1 MIDRIIQ
8 LSLHRRALV
17 LTVALALFVYGLV
30 VGRTIP
36 IDVFPDLNRPLVT
49 VLTEVHGLGA
59 EEIETQITAPLELS
73 INGAPGVARVRSAS
87 SQGISIIWAEFDW
100 STEIFN
106 ARQVVTERLQQAR
119 PLLPADVTPAL
130 GPISSIMGEIMLIG
144 VTGDGV
150 TPTEVRTFAETV
162 VRPRLLAI
170 PGISLVSVIGGER
183 QQYEVAPSLPM
194 LYAQGLTLDDI
205 VVAVREANGAAAGG
219 VIPSGYRDVPV
230 RGVGRL
236 QGRGDLDA
244 LVIFKEHGG
253 GRQSIPLRQIAT
265 IAERGDP
272 ARRGDAGV
280 NGVPGVILSIQKQP
294 QGDTIALT
302 KAVERELQL
311 LQGSLPAGIKI
322 KSDLFRQAEFIER
335 SVANVI
341 HALVVGALLIAV
353 VLILFL
359 MNARTTIITL
369 VTIPLSLGLTVI
381 VFHWLGLSINTMTLG
396 GLAIAIGELVD
407 DAIVDVENV
416 FRRLKENAAQ
426 TEPRPILLV
435 VFEASREIRNSIVI
449 ATAIVIT
456 VFIPLFFLSGIEG
469 RIFQPLGAAYVIAI
483 LASLLVAVTVTPV
496 LCAYLLKPERA
507 RGLETDSRLVIVLKA
522 AHLRLLGHVRGRYS
536 LWVGGTV
543 LGFIGALLL
552 SSQAGREF
560 LPPFNEGSLTIN
572 VALPPEASL
581 GEASQLGSKV
591 EQALLAVPEVVSTG
605 RRTGRAELDEHAQGV
620 NSSEIE
626 VELRR
631 SERSQREVLADIRS
645 TLGRFPGAEV
655 DVGQPISHR
664 IDHILSGVEA
674 QIVVKIF
681 GPDLNALRTLGRSV
695 VEIGRGVEGLVDL
708 RVEPQVLVSQLEIK
722 PQREVIAT
730 LGISTRDIVATVDH
744 AVGGDPATEIVSG
757 ARRIP
762 VVVRLPEVYDSFGA
776 EIKGVPVRTGQ
787 GTLVPLERVATF
799 ESVQAPNLIGRENGS
814 RKLGVYANVAGR
826 DLGSVVQEWQKRLA
840 AELTLPP
847 GYLIRFEGQ
856 YESQGAATR
865 VLWILGLLA
874 ILVVGV
880 ILLSHYKNLRYVGQI
895 LMSVPFAAIGALLGV
910 YLTTNVFSIASLV
923 GLITVTGIATRNGVM
938 MIDHIVHLT
947 EVEGAPR
954 NWETLCRAAQE
965 RLVPVLMTALT
976 AMLALVPILAAPHE
990 PGRELLYPVAVVI
1003 FGGLCTGTILNL
1015 ALTPVLFGAL
1025 SGWSR
1030 RS

>member
-119 PLLPADVTPAL
+119 PLLPPDMTPVL

-150 TPTEVRTFAETV
+150 APTEVRTFAETV
-162 VRPRLLAI
+162 IRPRLLSI

-219 VIPSGYRDVPV
+219 VVPSGYRDVPV

-253 GRQSIPLRQIAT
+253 DRQSIPLRQIAT

-311 LQGSLPAGIKI
+311 LQGSLPAGIKV

-416 FRRLKENAAQ
+416 FRRLKENAVQ
-426 TEPRPILLV
+426 PEPRPILLV

-496 LCAYLLKPERA
+496 LCTYLLRPERA
-507 RGLETDSRLVIVLKA
+507 RGLETDSRLVTVLKA

-645 TLGRFPGAEV
+645 TLARFPGAEV

-681 GPDLNALRTLGRSV
+681 GADLNALRTLGRSV

-708 RVEPQVLVSQLEIK
+708 RVEPQVLVSQVEIK
-722 PQREVIAT
+722 PQREVLAT
-730 LGISTRDIVATVDH
+730 LGISTREIVATVDH
-744 AVGGDPATEIVSG
+744 AVGGEPATEIVSG

-762 VVVRLPEVYDSFGA
+762 VVVRLPEIYDSFGA

-856 YESQGAATR
+856 YESQGAAAR

-874 ILVVGV
+874 LMVVGV
-880 ILLSHYKNLRYVGQI
+880 ILFSHYRNLRNVGQI
-895 LMSVPFAAIGALLGV
+895 LLSVPFAAIGALLGV

-954 NWETLCRAAQE
+954 DWDTLCRAAQE

-976 AMLALVPILAAPHE
+976 AMLALVPILAAPYE

-1003 FGGLCTGTILNL
+1003 FGGLCTGTLLNL
-1015 ALTPVLFGAL
+1015 ALTPVLYGVL
-1025 SGWSR
+1025 SGWTR
-1030 RS
+1030 R